1 MRRRPPR
8 STRNDTLFPY
18 TTLFRSGELVS
29 IRPIVSGGDKNT
41 PRCALVLYG
50 PIEIP
55 NCRYSDGVCVS
66 LGLDND
72 LAAGDGIGVE
82 SHGVN
87 ATVGACRSEEHT
99 SELQSLMRTSYA
111 VFCSKKKNKNRY

>member
-87 ATVGACRSEEHT
+87 ATVGACLGDFHIAATCR
-99 SELQSLMRTSYA
+99 ELLL
-111 VFCSKKKNKNRY
+111 KKLAD